1 MAQIN
6 HKAVRSLSKL
16 MEAGFDSE
24 KAVLNMTMDDIL
36 SLPGITV
43 AEIGMINAI
52 QKAVKSR
59 KDYHIFG
66 RRGDMSSGKVICFT
80 DSRGNPLFSLP
91 DSSFLCLEYGN
102 GDSSCAFCRYHSE
115 EQVEID
121 GKCRNIRQFAKQMEK
136 NGIRYRPMSEK
147 KRKGVRTHGKI

>member
-1 MAQIN
+1 
-6 HKAVRSLSKL
+6 
-16 MEAGFDSE
+16 
-24 KAVLNMTMDDIL
+24 
-36 SLPGITV
+36 
-43 AEIGMINAI
+43 
-52 QKAVKSR
+52 
-59 KDYHIFG
+59 
-66 RRGDMSSGKVICFT
+66 MSSEKVICFT

-136 NGIRYRPMSEK
+136 NGIRKTGCLSCALPAGISVCLLMNRS
-147 KRKGVRTHGKI
+147 

>member
-1 MAQIN
+1 
-6 HKAVRSLSKL
+6 
-16 MEAGFDSE
+16 
-24 KAVLNMTMDDIL
+24 
-36 SLPGITV
+36 
-43 AEIGMINAI
+43 
-52 QKAVKSR
+52 
-59 KDYHIFG
+59 
-66 RRGDMSSGKVICFT
+66 MSSEKVICFT

-136 NGIRYRPMSEK
+136 NGIRGNRGRSQNAWQDITQWK
-147 KRKGVRTHGKI
+147 KTLQKSGC

>member
-1 MAQIN
+1 
-6 HKAVRSLSKL
+6 
-16 MEAGFDSE
+16 
-24 KAVLNMTMDDIL
+24 
-36 SLPGITV
+36 
-43 AEIGMINAI
+43 
-52 QKAVKSR
+52 
-59 KDYHIFG
+59 
-66 RRGDMSSGKVICFT
+66 MSSGKVICFT

-136 NGIRYRPMSEK
+136 NGIRRSEE
-147 KRKGVRTHGKI
+147 RRVGKECRSRWSPYH

>member
-24 KAVLNMTMDDIL
+24 KTVLNMTMDDIL

-43 AEIGMINAI
+43 AEIGMINEI
-52 QKAVKSR
+52 QKAVKAG
-59 KDYHIFG
+59 KFITFFG
-66 RRGDMSSGKVICFT
+66 RRGDMSSGNMICFT
-80 DSRGNPLFSLP
+80 DSRETPLFSLS
-91 DSSFLCLEYGN
+91 DSSFLRLEYDN
-102 GDSSCAFCRYHSE
+102 GDCSCAFCRYHSE

>member
-1 MAQIN
+1 MN
-6 HKAVRSLSKL
+6 
-16 MEAGFDSE
+16 
-24 KAVLNMTMDDIL
+24 
-36 SLPGITV
+36 
-43 AEIGMINAI
+43 
-52 QKAVKSR
+52 
-59 KDYHIFG
+59 
-66 RRGDMSSGKVICFT
+66 SGKRICFT

-136 NGIRYRPMSEK
+136 NGIWYRPMSEK
-147 KRKGVRTHGKI
+147 KHKGDRTHGKEEI